1 MSEFMLLAPP
11 FAAGLLLGAL
21 FFGGLWWTVIKGV
34 RSQRPALWFFGSLM
48 LRLSITLEGFYLVA
62 RENWQ
67 HWLLCLLGFV
77 LARLAVGRL
86 TRAPDDRMMR
96 TAGDP
101 LCALVPM
108 R

>member
-34 RSQRPALWFFGSLM
+34 RSQRPALWFFGSLI
-48 LRLSITLEGFYLVA
+48 LRLSITLEGFYFVA

-67 HWLLCLLGFV
+67 RWLLCLLGFV
-77 LARLAVGRL
+77 LARLVVKWL
-86 TRAPDDRMMR
+86 TRAPVEQQSSATPETR
-96 TAGDP
+96 
-101 LCALVPM
+101 CAP
-108 R
+108 